1 MATMICWPISRSP
14 VTPNRL
20 GEGGRTLSRAFGPSQ
35 SLFDQED
42 QLPVS
47 RTDAI
52 LKRLLTLHPKLIDLE
67 LGRTLRL
74 LDALGRP
81 QDRLPPVIHVA
92 GTNGKGSTVAT
103 LRALLEAQGKRV
115 HVYSSPH
122 LVAFRERVRL
132 AGKLV
137 SSRALNAALEEC
149 EQANAGQPITFF
161 EITTVAAF
169 LLFSRVEADVLLLE
183 VGLGGRFDSTNV
195 IDKPL
200 GTVITPISVDHTQFL
215 GETLTDIA
223 GAKAGIIKPGV
234 PLVVARQ
241 PDEAMAVIAGE
252 AAANGVV
259 PFVAG
264 TDFDGF
270 AQRGKLVYQDE
281 DGLLDL
287 PLPVLVGSHQID
299 NAALAIAALRH
310 FGLAQDEAA
319 IAAGLR
325 NVVWPARLTPL
336 RGALTSYLDETHEL
350 WLDGGHNAAG
360 ANALAAALADMERHR
375 PAPLVLVCGMMA
387 SKDAANFF
395 APFAQTAAHVFTVPI
410 PGESGALPARALA
423 GFPKALGIPTTI
435 ARSVPAALQR
445 AAHFPG
451 ARIVICGSLYLA
463 GAVLRQNRT
472 PPE

>member
-1 MATMICWPISRSP
+1 M
-14 VTPNRL
+14 
-20 GEGGRTLSRAFGPSQ
+20 
-35 SLFDQED
+35 
-42 QLPVS
+42 S

-67 LGRTLRL
+67 LGRTLRML
-74 LDALGRP
+74 EAVGRP

-92 GTNGKGSTVAT
+92 GTNGKGSTIAY
-103 LRALLEAQGKRV
+103 LRAMLEAQGKRV
-115 HVYSSPH
+115 HVYTSPH
-122 LVAFRERVRL
+122 LVAFRERIRL
-132 AGKLV
+132 AGELV
-137 SSRALNAALEEC
+137 SSRALNKALEEC
-149 EQANAGQPITFF
+149 EKANKGRPITFF

-169 LLFSRVEADVLLLE
+169 LLFSRVPADYLLLE

-195 IDKPL
+195 IERPF
-200 GTVITPISVDHTQFL
+200 GTVITPVSMDHTQFL
-215 GETLTDIA
+215 GETLPEIA
-223 GAKAGIIKPGV
+223 SAKAGIIKRGA

-241 PDEAMAVIAGE
+241 PGEALAVIEQE
-252 AAANGVV
+252 AKDQGVA

-287 PLPVLVGSHQID
+287 PLPALTGAHQVD

-310 FGLAQDEAA
+310 FRIAEDEAA
-319 IAAGLR
+319 IAAGLKS
-325 NVVWPARLTPL
+325 VVWPARLMPL
-336 RGALTSYLDETHEL
+336 RGALSSYLNEGQEL

-360 ANALAAALADMERHR
+360 AQVLALALKDMARAR
-375 PAPLVLVCGMMA
+375 PTPLVLICGMMA

-395 APFAQTAAHVFTVPI
+395 AAFEGMVSHVFTVPI
-410 PGESGALPARALA
+410 PGEPGALPARALA
-423 GFPKALGIPTTI
+423 GFPKARGIETTI

-463 GAVLRQNRT
+463 GAVLKQNKT
-472 PPE
+472 PPA